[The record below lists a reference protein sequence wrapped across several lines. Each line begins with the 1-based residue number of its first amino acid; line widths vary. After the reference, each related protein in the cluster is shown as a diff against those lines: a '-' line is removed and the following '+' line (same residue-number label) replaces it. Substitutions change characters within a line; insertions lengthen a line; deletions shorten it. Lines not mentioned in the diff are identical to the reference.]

1 MARQRIHQ
9 ASFLRG
15 ELDPT
20 IISRVDVAAY
30 GQGLK
35 KARNV
40 IPLNQGGVERRG
52 GTLFRADL
60 GGPTRLESFIF
71 NSTQEY
77 IFAFQNTVLKIYS
90 TAGALLATFTSCPW
104 LTSELYELNF
114 TQQGDTMIVVHENI
128 VPQIITRI
136 VSTSFTRTAFGF
148 ETSVNGEKT
157 YQPYFKFADD
167 SITLD
172 IDSTTKGTTG
182 VTCTTSS
189 AYWISG
195 YVGMVIRYHGAELTI
210 TGYTSSTVV
219 TATLNDDVEME
230 LDADPFATQQGSG
243 VVKVTQVGHGFST
256 GASVTI
262 SGANDIFDDDG
273 DGLASANI
281 NGTFSITV
289 LDDDHWEFT
298 AGGSDTAVESV
309 DGGGVRVV
317 IVGHPP
323 TRNWDEQVFS
333 SVNGYPKTVTF
344 HEQRLFFGGVTA
356 LPDGIQGS
364 KITDFYNFDVG
375 EAADADSIQIQI
387 ASDQINEIRHL
398 VSGKLLQIFS
408 STSEFYLK
416 PQIGKPI
423 TPTDIQIIR
432 QSTLGS
438 QLKAMPRIFDG
449 ATIYIQNNGKTV
461 REYFYSAGAEEF
473 TSNSISLLSNHLISS
488 PQDSAKITSMPKR
501 TEQFYFLVN
510 DDGTMGVFTSQRAE
524 KIAGW
529 MLWST
534 DGDIKSVACTTDNIY
549 VAVNRPVDV
558 SCTITVTDAANI
570 AVGSTITITDNNGV
584 STTMT
589 ATNSDPAS
597 ALEFSVGG
605 SRTNNDVADNIA
617 VGSGGVLGINALA
630 GYSAPNPA
638 ANVITVT
645 RAVAGGN
652 NLTVTSSDSTRLA
665 VTDFVSD
672 VYYLEQFASNA
683 FDLPTDMT
691 VTKTI
696 SASYQPHGTPL
707 VNGAFSS
714 TTTFIGDGFTNAPS
728 QGETF
733 QFAGAGTVYTIQSAT
748 ATGGSGEYTIVLNAS
763 TSQSDGVALQF
774 VTSKVFSGLN
784 SLPDMRLKTVYL
796 TSGSAEGS
804 AIYYYGSGTVDAN
817 GVVSITTATS
827 SADIGLNYDITL
839 HTLPIDATI
848 QNGQLTGYP
857 RKIAKAVVELSS
869 TYNMKV
875 NTNDVIL
882 TDVTLNTSSGLTS
895 FTGKKEVYFLG
906 YNLEPN
912 LEITQSAPVPMR
924 LLGLTTEIYY

>member
-1 MARQRIHQ
+1 MARQRVHQ

-77 IFAFQNTVLKIYS
+77 VFAFQNQTLKIYT
-90 TAGALLATFTSCPW
+90 TAGVLAATFTSCPW
-104 LTSELYELNF
+104 ITSELYELNF

-128 VPQIITRI
+128 VPQVITRI
-136 VSTSFTRTAFGF
+136 GSTSFTRTAFGF

-219 TATLNDDVEME
+219 TATLNDDVEIE

-262 SGANDIFDDDG
+262 SGANDIFDEDG
-273 DGLASANI
+273 NGLATANI

-298 AGGSDTAVESV
+298 AGGSDTALESV

-333 SVNGYPKTVTF
+333 SVNGYPKTATF
-344 HEQRLFFGGVTA
+344 HEQRLYFGGVTA

-398 VSGKLLQIFS
+398 VSAKLLQIFS

-488 PQDSAKITSMPKR
+488 PQDSAKITSMPSR

-510 DDGTMGVFTSQRAE
+510 DDGTMGIFTSQRAE

-534 DGDIKSVACTTDNIY
+534 DGTIESVACTTSNIY
-549 VAVNRPVDV
+549 ISVKR
-558 SCTITVTDAANI
+558 TI
-570 AVGSTITITDNNGV
+570 
-584 STTMT
+584 
-589 ATNSDPAS
+589 NS
-597 ALEFSVGG
+597 
-605 SRTNNDVADNIA
+605 
-617 VGSGGVLGINALA
+617 
-630 GYSAPNPA
+630 
-638 ANVITVT
+638 
-645 RAVAGGN
+645 
-652 NLTVTSSDSTRLA
+652 
-665 VTDFVSD
+665 SD
-672 VYYLEQFASNA
+672 VYYLEQFASTA

-696 SASYQPHGTPL
+696 SATYQPHGTPL
-707 VNGAFSS
+707 VNGTFSS

-748 ATGGSGEYTIVLNAS
+748 ATGNSGEYTIVLNAS

-804 AIYYYGSGTVDAN
+804 AVYYYGSGTVDAN

-839 HTLPIDATI
+839 DTLPIDATI

-882 TDVTLNTSSGLTS
+882 TDVTLNTSGGLTS

-912 LEITQSAPVPMR
+912 LEITQSAPLPMR
-924 LLGLTTEIYY
+924 LLGLTTEVYY

>member
-1 MARQRIHQ
+1 MARQRVHQ

-77 IFAFQNTVLKIYS
+77 VFAFQNQTLKIYT
-90 TAGALLATFTSCPW
+90 TAGVLAATFTSCPW

-128 VPQIITRI
+128 VPQVITRI
-136 VSTSFTRTAFGF
+136 GSTSFTRTAFGF

-219 TATLNDDVEME
+219 TATLNDDVEIE

-262 SGANDIFDDDG
+262 SGANDIFDEDG
-273 DGLASANI
+273 NGLATANI

-298 AGGSDTAVESV
+298 AGGSDTALESV

-333 SVNGYPKTVTF
+333 SVNGYPKTATF
-344 HEQRLFFGGVTA
+344 HEQRLYFGGVTA

-398 VSGKLLQIFS
+398 VSAKLLQIFS

-488 PQDSAKITSMPKR
+488 PQDSAKITSMPSR

-510 DDGTMGVFTSQRAE
+510 DDGTMGIFTSQRAE

-534 DGDIKSVACTTDNIY
+534 DGTIESVTCTTSNIY
-549 VAVNRPVDV
+549 ISVKR
-558 SCTITVTDAANI
+558 TI
-570 AVGSTITITDNNGV
+570 
-584 STTMT
+584 
-589 ATNSDPAS
+589 NS
-597 ALEFSVGG
+597 
-605 SRTNNDVADNIA
+605 
-617 VGSGGVLGINALA
+617 
-630 GYSAPNPA
+630 
-638 ANVITVT
+638 
-645 RAVAGGN
+645 
-652 NLTVTSSDSTRLA
+652 
-665 VTDFVSD
+665 SD
-672 VYYLEQFASNA
+672 VYYLEQFASTA

-696 SASYQPHGTPL
+696 SATYQPHGTPL
-707 VNGAFSS
+707 VNGTFSS

-748 ATGGSGEYTIVLNAS
+748 ATGNSGEYTIVLNAS

-804 AIYYYGSGTVDAN
+804 AVYYYGSGTVDAN

-839 HTLPIDATI
+839 DTLPIDATI

-912 LEITQSAPVPMR
+912 LEITQSAPLPMR
-924 LLGLTTEIYY
+924 LLGLTTEVYY

>member
-1 MARQRIHQ
+1 MARQRVHQ

-77 IFAFQNTVLKIYS
+77 VFAFQNQTLKIYT
-90 TAGALLATFTSCPW
+90 TAGVLAATFTSCPW

-128 VPQIITRI
+128 VPQVITRI
-136 VSTSFTRTAFGF
+136 GSTSFTRTAFGF

-210 TGYTSSTVV
+210 TGYTSSTIV
-219 TATLNDDVEME
+219 TATLNDDVEIE

-256 GASVTI
+256 SASVTI
-262 SGANDIFDDDG
+262 SGANDIFDEDG
-273 DGLASANI
+273 NGLATANI

-298 AGGSDTAVESV
+298 AGGSDTALESV

-333 SVNGYPKTVTF
+333 SVNGYPKTATF
-344 HEQRLFFGGVTA
+344 HEQRLYFGGVTA

-398 VSGKLLQIFS
+398 VSAKLLQIFS

-461 REYFYSAGAEEF
+461 REYFYGATAEEF

-488 PQDSAKITSMPKR
+488 PQDSAKITSMPNR

-510 DDGTMGVFTSQRAE
+510 DDGTMGIFISLLAE

-534 DGDIKSVACTTDNIY
+534 DGTIESVACTTSNIY
-549 VAVNRPVDV
+549 ISVKR
-558 SCTITVTDAANI
+558 TI
-570 AVGSTITITDNNGV
+570 
-584 STTMT
+584 
-589 ATNSDPAS
+589 NS
-597 ALEFSVGG
+597 
-605 SRTNNDVADNIA
+605 
-617 VGSGGVLGINALA
+617 
-630 GYSAPNPA
+630 
-638 ANVITVT
+638 
-645 RAVAGGN
+645 
-652 NLTVTSSDSTRLA
+652 
-665 VTDFVSD
+665 SD
-672 VYYLEQFASNA
+672 VYYLEQFASTA

-696 SASYQPHGTPL
+696 SATYQPHGTPL

-748 ATGGSGEYTIVLNAS
+748 ATGNSGEYTIVLNAS

-804 AIYYYGSGTVDAN
+804 AVYYYGSGTVDAN

-839 HTLPIDATI
+839 DTLPIDATI

-882 TDVTLNTSSGLTS
+882 TDVTLNTSGGLTS

-912 LEITQSAPVPMR
+912 LEITQSAPLPMR
-924 LLGLTTEIYY
+924 LLGLTTEVYY

>member
-1 MARQRIHQ
+1 MARQRVHQ

-90 TAGALLATFTSCPW
+90 TAGVLLATFTSCPW
-104 LTSELYELNF
+104 LTAELYELNF

-136 VSTSFTRTAFGF
+136 GSTSFTRTAFGF

-210 TGYTSSTVV
+210 TGYTSSTIV

-273 DGLASANI
+273 DGLATANI
-281 NGTFSITV
+281 NGAFSITV

-333 SVNGYPKTVTF
+333 SVNGYPKTATF
-344 HEQRLFFGGVTA
+344 HEQRLYFGGVTA

-375 EAADADSIQIQI
+375 KAGDADSIQIQI

-432 QSTLGS
+432 QSSLGC
-438 QLKAMPRIFDG
+438 QLKAMPRLFDG

-488 PQDSAKITSMPKR
+488 PQDSAKITSMPSR

-510 DDGTMGVFTSQRAE
+510 DDGTMGIFTSQRAE

-534 DGDIKSVACTTDNIY
+534 DGTIESIACTTSYIY
-549 VAVNRPVDV
+549 ISVKR
-558 SCTITVTDAANI
+558 TI
-570 AVGSTITITDNNGV
+570 
-584 STTMT
+584 
-589 ATNSDPAS
+589 NS
-597 ALEFSVGG
+597 
-605 SRTNNDVADNIA
+605 
-617 VGSGGVLGINALA
+617 
-630 GYSAPNPA
+630 
-638 ANVITVT
+638 
-645 RAVAGGN
+645 
-652 NLTVTSSDSTRLA
+652 
-665 VTDFVSD
+665 SD
-672 VYYLEQFASNA
+672 VYYLEQFASTA

-696 SASYQPHGTPL
+696 SATYQPHGTPL

-733 QFAGAGTVYTIQSAT
+733 QFAGIGTVYTIQSAT
-748 ATGGSGEYTIVLNAS
+748 ATGNSGEYTIVLNAS

-784 SLPDMRLKTVYL
+784 SAPDMRLKTVYL

-839 HTLPIDATI
+839 DTLPIDATI

-912 LEITQSAPVPMR
+912 LEITQSAPLPMR
-924 LLGLTTEIYY
+924 LLGLTTEVYY

>member
-1 MARQRIHQ
+1 MARQRVHQ

-60 GGPTRLESFIF
+60 GGTTRLESFIF

-90 TAGALLATFTSCPW
+90 TAGVLLATFTSCPW
-104 LTSELYELNF
+104 LTAELFELNF

-136 VSTSFTRTAFGF
+136 GSTSFTRTAFGF

-210 TGYTSSTVV
+210 TGYTSSTIV
-219 TATLNDDVEME
+219 TATLNDDVEIE

-273 DGLASANI
+273 NGLATANI

-298 AGGSDTAVESV
+298 AGASDTALESV

-333 SVNGYPKTVTF
+333 SVNGYPKTATF
-344 HEQRLFFGGVTA
+344 HEQRLYFGGVTA

-432 QSTLGS
+432 QSSLGC
-438 QLKAMPRIFDG
+438 QLKAMPRLFDG

-488 PQDSAKITSMPKR
+488 PQDSAKITSMPSR

-510 DDGTMGVFTSQRAE
+510 DDGTMGIFTSQRAE

-534 DGDIKSVACTTDNIY
+534 DGTIESIACTTSYIY
-549 VAVNRPVDV
+549 ISVKR
-558 SCTITVTDAANI
+558 TI
-570 AVGSTITITDNNGV
+570 
-584 STTMT
+584 
-589 ATNSDPAS
+589 NS
-597 ALEFSVGG
+597 
-605 SRTNNDVADNIA
+605 
-617 VGSGGVLGINALA
+617 
-630 GYSAPNPA
+630 
-638 ANVITVT
+638 
-645 RAVAGGN
+645 
-652 NLTVTSSDSTRLA
+652 
-665 VTDFVSD
+665 SD
-672 VYYLEQFASNA
+672 VYYLEQFASTA

-696 SASYQPHGTPL
+696 SATYQPHGTPL

-733 QFAGAGTVYTIQSAT
+733 QFAGVGTVYTIQSAT
-748 ATGGSGEYTIVLNAS
+748 ATGNSGEYTIVLNAS

-784 SLPDMRLKTVYL
+784 SSPDMRLKTVYL

-839 HTLPIDATI
+839 DTLPIDATI

>member
-1 MARQRIHQ
+1 MARQRVHQ

-77 IFAFQNTVLKIYS
+77 VFAFQNQTLKIYT
-90 TAGALLATFTSCPW
+90 TAGVLAATFTSCPW
-104 LTSELYELNF
+104 ITSELYELNF

-128 VPQIITRI
+128 VPQVITRI
-136 VSTSFTRTAFGF
+136 GSTSFTRTAFGF

-210 TGYTSSTVV
+210 TGYTSSTIV
-219 TATLNDDVEME
+219 TATLNDDVEIE

-262 SGANDIFDDDG
+262 SGANDIFDEDG
-273 DGLASANI
+273 NGLATANI

-298 AGGSDTAVESV
+298 AGGSDTALESV

-333 SVNGYPKTVTF
+333 SVNGYPKTATF
-344 HEQRLFFGGVTA
+344 HEQRLYFGGVTA

-387 ASDQINEIRHL
+387 ASDQIKEIRHL
-398 VSGKLLQIFS
+398 VSAKLLQIFS

-461 REYFYSAGAEEF
+461 REYFYGATAEEF

-488 PQDSAKITSMPKR
+488 PQDSAKITSMPSR

-510 DDGTMGVFTSQRAE
+510 DDGTMGIFTSQRAE

-534 DGDIKSVACTTDNIY
+534 DGTIESVTCTTSNIY
-549 VAVNRPVDV
+549 ISVKR
-558 SCTITVTDAANI
+558 TI
-570 AVGSTITITDNNGV
+570 
-584 STTMT
+584 
-589 ATNSDPAS
+589 NS
-597 ALEFSVGG
+597 
-605 SRTNNDVADNIA
+605 
-617 VGSGGVLGINALA
+617 
-630 GYSAPNPA
+630 
-638 ANVITVT
+638 
-645 RAVAGGN
+645 
-652 NLTVTSSDSTRLA
+652 
-665 VTDFVSD
+665 SD
-672 VYYLEQFASNA
+672 VYYLEQFASTA

-696 SASYQPHGTPL
+696 SATYQPHGTPL
-707 VNGAFSS
+707 VNGTFSS

-748 ATGGSGEYTIVLNAS
+748 ATGNSGEYTIVLNAS

-839 HTLPIDATI
+839 DTLPIDATI

-882 TDVTLNTSSGLTS
+882 TDVTLNTSGGLTS

-912 LEITQSAPVPMR
+912 LEITQSAPLPMR
-924 LLGLTTEIYY
+924 LLGLTTEVYY

>member
-1 MARQRIHQ
+1 MARQRVHQ

-90 TAGALLATFTSCPW
+90 TAGVLLATFTSCPW

-136 VSTSFTRTAFGF
+136 GSTSFTRTAFGF

-172 IDSTTKGTTG
+172 IDSTTKDATG

-210 TGYTSSTVV
+210 TGYTSSTIV

-273 DGLASANI
+273 DGLATANI
-281 NGTFSITV
+281 NGAFSITV

-333 SVNGYPKTVTF
+333 SVNGYPKTATF
-344 HEQRLFFGGVTA
+344 HEQRLYFGGVTA

-375 EAADADSIQIQI
+375 KAGDADSIQIQI

-488 PQDSAKITSMPKR
+488 PQDSAKITSMPSR

-510 DDGTMGVFTSQRAE
+510 DDGTMGIFTSQRAE

-534 DGDIKSVACTTDNIY
+534 DGTIESIACTTSYIY
-549 VAVNRPVDV
+549 ISVKR
-558 SCTITVTDAANI
+558 TI
-570 AVGSTITITDNNGV
+570 
-584 STTMT
+584 
-589 ATNSDPAS
+589 NS
-597 ALEFSVGG
+597 
-605 SRTNNDVADNIA
+605 
-617 VGSGGVLGINALA
+617 
-630 GYSAPNPA
+630 
-638 ANVITVT
+638 
-645 RAVAGGN
+645 
-652 NLTVTSSDSTRLA
+652 
-665 VTDFVSD
+665 SD
-672 VYYLEQFASNA
+672 VYYLEQFASTA

-696 SASYQPHGTPL
+696 SATYQPHGTPL

-733 QFAGAGTVYTIQSAT
+733 QFAGVGTVYTIQSAT
-748 ATGGSGEYTIVLNAS
+748 ATGNSGEYTIVLNAS

-784 SLPDMRLKTVYL
+784 SAPDMRLKTVYL

-804 AIYYYGSGTVDAN
+804 AVYYYGSGTVDAN

-839 HTLPIDATI
+839 DTLPIDATI

-882 TDVTLNTSSGLTS
+882 TDVTLNTSGGLTS

-912 LEITQSAPVPMR
+912 LEITQSAPLPMR
-924 LLGLTTEIYY
+924 LLGLTTEVYY

>member
-1 MARQRIHQ
+1 MARQRVHQ

-60 GGPTRLESFIF
+60 GGTTRLESFIF

-90 TAGALLATFTSCPW
+90 TAGVLLATFTSCPW
-104 LTSELYELNF
+104 LTAELFELNF

-136 VSTSFTRTAFGF
+136 GSTSFTRTAFGF

-210 TGYTSSTVV
+210 TGYTSSTIV

-273 DGLASANI
+273 NGLATANI
-281 NGTFSITV
+281 NGTFTITV
-289 LDDDHWEFT
+289 IDDDHWEFT

-333 SVNGYPKTVTF
+333 SVNGYPKTATF
-344 HEQRLFFGGVTA
+344 HEQRLYFGGVTA

-375 EAADADSIQIQI
+375 KAGDADSIQIQI

-432 QSTLGS
+432 QSSLGC
-438 QLKAMPRIFDG
+438 QLKAMPRLFDG

-488 PQDSAKITSMPKR
+488 PQDSAKITSMPSR

-510 DDGTMGVFTSQRAE
+510 DDGTMGIFTSQRAE

-534 DGDIKSVACTTDNIY
+534 DGTIESIACTTSYIY
-549 VAVNRPVDV
+549 ISVKR
-558 SCTITVTDAANI
+558 TI
-570 AVGSTITITDNNGV
+570 
-584 STTMT
+584 
-589 ATNSDPAS
+589 NS
-597 ALEFSVGG
+597 
-605 SRTNNDVADNIA
+605 
-617 VGSGGVLGINALA
+617 
-630 GYSAPNPA
+630 
-638 ANVITVT
+638 
-645 RAVAGGN
+645 
-652 NLTVTSSDSTRLA
+652 
-665 VTDFVSD
+665 SD
-672 VYYLEQFASNA
+672 VYYLEQFASTA

-696 SASYQPHGTPL
+696 SATYQPHGTPL

-733 QFAGAGTVYTIQSAT
+733 QFAGIGTVYTIQSAT
-748 ATGGSGEYTIVLNAS
+748 ATGNSGEYTIVLNAS

-784 SLPDMRLKTVYL
+784 SSPDMRLKTVYL

-839 HTLPIDATI
+839 DTLPIDATI

-912 LEITQSAPVPMR
+912 LEITQSAPLPMR

>member
-1 MARQRIHQ
+1 MARQRVHQ

-60 GGPTRLESFIF
+60 GGTTRLESFIF

-90 TAGALLATFTSCPW
+90 TAGVLLATFTSCPW
-104 LTSELYELNF
+104 LTAELFELNF

-136 VSTSFTRTAFGF
+136 GSTSFTRTAFGF

-210 TGYTSSTVV
+210 TGYTSSTIV

-273 DGLASANI
+273 DGLATANI

-333 SVNGYPKTVTF
+333 SVNGYPKTATF
-344 HEQRLFFGGVTA
+344 HEQRLYFGGVTA

-432 QSTLGS
+432 QSSLGC
-438 QLKAMPRIFDG
+438 QLKAMPRLFDG

-488 PQDSAKITSMPKR
+488 PQDSAKITSMPSR

-510 DDGTMGVFTSQRAE
+510 DDGTMGIFTSQRAE

-534 DGDIKSVACTTDNIY
+534 DGTIESIACTTSYIY
-549 VAVNRPVDV
+549 ISVKR
-558 SCTITVTDAANI
+558 TI
-570 AVGSTITITDNNGV
+570 
-584 STTMT
+584 
-589 ATNSDPAS
+589 NS
-597 ALEFSVGG
+597 
-605 SRTNNDVADNIA
+605 
-617 VGSGGVLGINALA
+617 
-630 GYSAPNPA
+630 
-638 ANVITVT
+638 
-645 RAVAGGN
+645 
-652 NLTVTSSDSTRLA
+652 
-665 VTDFVSD
+665 SD
-672 VYYLEQFASNA
+672 VYYLEQFASTA

-696 SASYQPHGTPL
+696 SATYQPHGTPL

-733 QFAGAGTVYTIQSAT
+733 QFAGVGTVYTIQSAT
-748 ATGGSGEYTIVLNAS
+748 ATGNSGEYTIVLNAS

-784 SLPDMRLKTVYL
+784 SSPDMRLKTVYL

-839 HTLPIDATI
+839 DTLPIDATI

>member
-1 MARQRIHQ
+1 MARQRVHQ

-90 TAGALLATFTSCPW
+90 TAGVLLATFTSCPW
-104 LTSELYELNF
+104 LTAELYELNF

-128 VPQIITRI
+128 VPQVITRI
-136 VSTSFTRTAFGF
+136 GSTSFTRTAFGF

-219 TATLNDDVEME
+219 TATLNDDVEIE

-262 SGANDIFDDDG
+262 SGANDIFDEDG
-273 DGLASANI
+273 NGLATANI

-298 AGGSDTAVESV
+298 AGGSDTALESV

-333 SVNGYPKTVTF
+333 SVNGYPKTATF
-344 HEQRLFFGGVTA
+344 HEQRLYFGGVTA

-398 VSGKLLQIFS
+398 VSAKLLQIFS

-461 REYFYSAGAEEF
+461 REYFYGATAEEF

-488 PQDSAKITSMPKR
+488 PQDSAKITSMPSR

-510 DDGTMGVFTSQRAE
+510 DDGTMGIFTSQRAE

-534 DGDIKSVACTTDNIY
+534 DGTIESVTCTTSNIY
-549 VAVNRPVDV
+549 ISVKR
-558 SCTITVTDAANI
+558 TI
-570 AVGSTITITDNNGV
+570 
-584 STTMT
+584 
-589 ATNSDPAS
+589 NS
-597 ALEFSVGG
+597 
-605 SRTNNDVADNIA
+605 
-617 VGSGGVLGINALA
+617 
-630 GYSAPNPA
+630 
-638 ANVITVT
+638 
-645 RAVAGGN
+645 
-652 NLTVTSSDSTRLA
+652 
-665 VTDFVSD
+665 SD
-672 VYYLEQFASNA
+672 VYYLEQFASTA

-696 SASYQPHGTPL
+696 SATYQPHGTPL
-707 VNGAFSS
+707 VNGTFSS

-748 ATGGSGEYTIVLNAS
+748 ATGNSGEYTIVLNAS

-804 AIYYYGSGTVDAN
+804 AVYYYGSGTVDAN

-839 HTLPIDATI
+839 DTLPIDATI

-882 TDVTLNTSSGLTS
+882 TDVTLNTSGGLTS

-912 LEITQSAPVPMR
+912 LEITQSAPLPMR
-924 LLGLTTEIYY
+924 LLGLTTEVYY

>member
-1 MARQRIHQ
+1 MARQRVHQ

-77 IFAFQNTVLKIYS
+77 VFAFQNTVLKIYS
-90 TAGALLATFTSCPW
+90 TAGVLLATFTSCPW

-136 VSTSFTRTAFGF
+136 GSTSFTRTAFGF

-210 TGYTSSTVV
+210 TGYTSSTIV

-273 DGLASANI
+273 DGLATANI
-281 NGTFSITV
+281 NGAFSITV

-344 HEQRLFFGGVTA
+344 HEQRLYFGGVTA

-488 PQDSAKITSMPKR
+488 PQDSAKITSMPSR

-510 DDGTMGVFTSQRAE
+510 DDGTMGIFTSQRAE

-534 DGDIKSVACTTDNIY
+534 DGTIESVACTTSNIY
-549 VAVNRPVDV
+549 VSVKR
-558 SCTITVTDAANI
+558 TI
-570 AVGSTITITDNNGV
+570 
-584 STTMT
+584 
-589 ATNSDPAS
+589 NS
-597 ALEFSVGG
+597 
-605 SRTNNDVADNIA
+605 
-617 VGSGGVLGINALA
+617 
-630 GYSAPNPA
+630 
-638 ANVITVT
+638 
-645 RAVAGGN
+645 
-652 NLTVTSSDSTRLA
+652 
-665 VTDFVSD
+665 SD
-672 VYYLEQFASNA
+672 VYYLEQFASTA

-696 SASYQPHGTPL
+696 SATYQPHGTPL
-707 VNGAFSS
+707 VNGTFSS

-733 QFAGAGTVYTIQSAT
+733 QFAGIGTVYTIQSAT
-748 ATGGSGEYTIVLNAS
+748 ATGNSGEYTIVLNAS

-784 SLPDMRLKTVYL
+784 SAPDMRLKTVYL

-804 AIYYYGSGTVDAN
+804 AVYYYGSGTVDAN

-839 HTLPIDATI
+839 DTLPIDATI

-882 TDVTLNTSSGLTS
+882 TDVTLNTSGGLTS

-924 LLGLTTEIYY
+924 LLGLTTEVYY

>member
-1 MARQRIHQ
+1 MARQRVHQ

-90 TAGALLATFTSCPW
+90 TAGVLLATFTSCPW
-104 LTSELYELNF
+104 LTAELYELNF

-136 VSTSFTRTAFGF
+136 GSTSFTRTAFGF

-210 TGYTSSTVV
+210 TGYTSSTIV

-273 DGLASANI
+273 NGLATANI

-333 SVNGYPKTVTF
+333 SVNGYPKTATF
-344 HEQRLFFGGVTA
+344 HEQRLYFGGVTA

-488 PQDSAKITSMPKR
+488 PQDSAKITSMPSR

-510 DDGTMGVFTSQRAE
+510 DDGTMGIFTSQRAE

-534 DGDIKSVACTTDNIY
+534 DGTIESIACTTSYIY
-549 VAVNRPVDV
+549 ISVKR
-558 SCTITVTDAANI
+558 TI
-570 AVGSTITITDNNGV
+570 
-584 STTMT
+584 
-589 ATNSDPAS
+589 NS
-597 ALEFSVGG
+597 
-605 SRTNNDVADNIA
+605 
-617 VGSGGVLGINALA
+617 
-630 GYSAPNPA
+630 
-638 ANVITVT
+638 
-645 RAVAGGN
+645 
-652 NLTVTSSDSTRLA
+652 
-665 VTDFVSD
+665 SD
-672 VYYLEQFASNA
+672 VYYLEQFASTA

-696 SASYQPHGTPL
+696 SATYQPHGTPL

-733 QFAGAGTVYTIQSAT
+733 QFAGVGTVYTIQSAT
-748 ATGGSGEYTIVLNAS
+748 ATGNSGEYTIVLNAS

-784 SLPDMRLKTVYL
+784 SSPDMRLKTVYL

-839 HTLPIDATI
+839 DTLPIDATI

>member
-1 MARQRIHQ
+1 MARQRVHQ

-77 IFAFQNTVLKIYS
+77 VFAFQNQTLKIYT
-90 TAGALLATFTSCPW
+90 TAGVLAATFTSCPW

-128 VPQIITRI
+128 VPQVITRI
-136 VSTSFTRTAFGF
+136 GSTSFTRTAFGF

-210 TGYTSSTVV
+210 TGYTSSTIV
-219 TATLNDDVEME
+219 TATLNDDVEIE

-262 SGANDIFDDDG
+262 SGANDIFDEDG
-273 DGLASANI
+273 NGLATANI

-298 AGGSDTAVESV
+298 AGGSDTALESV

-333 SVNGYPKTVTF
+333 SVNGYPKTATF
-344 HEQRLFFGGVTA
+344 HEQRLYFGGVTA

-398 VSGKLLQIFS
+398 VSAKLLQIFS

-488 PQDSAKITSMPKR
+488 PQDSAKITSMPSR

-510 DDGTMGVFTSQRAE
+510 DDGTMGIFTSQRAE

-534 DGDIKSVACTTDNIY
+534 DGTIESVTCTTSNIY
-549 VAVNRPVDV
+549 ISVKR
-558 SCTITVTDAANI
+558 TI
-570 AVGSTITITDNNGV
+570 
-584 STTMT
+584 
-589 ATNSDPAS
+589 NS
-597 ALEFSVGG
+597 
-605 SRTNNDVADNIA
+605 
-617 VGSGGVLGINALA
+617 
-630 GYSAPNPA
+630 
-638 ANVITVT
+638 
-645 RAVAGGN
+645 
-652 NLTVTSSDSTRLA
+652 
-665 VTDFVSD
+665 SD
-672 VYYLEQFASNA
+672 VYYLEQFASTA

-696 SASYQPHGTPL
+696 SATYQPHGTPL
-707 VNGAFSS
+707 VNGTFSS

-748 ATGGSGEYTIVLNAS
+748 ATGNSGEYTIVLNAS

-804 AIYYYGSGTVDAN
+804 AVYYYGSGTVDAN

-839 HTLPIDATI
+839 DTLPIDATI

-882 TDVTLNTSSGLTS
+882 TDVTLNTSGGLTS

-912 LEITQSAPVPMR
+912 LEITQSAPLPMR
-924 LLGLTTEIYY
+924 LLGLTTEVYY

>member
-1 MARQRIHQ
+1 MARQRVHQ

-104 LTSELYELNF
+104 LTAELFELNF

-136 VSTSFTRTAFGF
+136 GSTSFTRTAFGF

-210 TGYTSSTVV
+210 TGYTSSTIV

-273 DGLASANI
+273 NGLATANI

-333 SVNGYPKTVTF
+333 SVNGYPKTATF
-344 HEQRLFFGGVTA
+344 HEQRLYFGGVTA

-432 QSTLGS
+432 QSSLGC
-438 QLKAMPRIFDG
+438 QLKAMPRLFDG

-488 PQDSAKITSMPKR
+488 PQDSAKITSMPSR

-510 DDGTMGVFTSQRAE
+510 DDGTMGIFTSQRAE

-534 DGDIKSVACTTDNIY
+534 DGTIESIACTTSYIY
-549 VAVNRPVDV
+549 ISVKR
-558 SCTITVTDAANI
+558 TI
-570 AVGSTITITDNNGV
+570 
-584 STTMT
+584 
-589 ATNSDPAS
+589 NS
-597 ALEFSVGG
+597 
-605 SRTNNDVADNIA
+605 
-617 VGSGGVLGINALA
+617 
-630 GYSAPNPA
+630 
-638 ANVITVT
+638 
-645 RAVAGGN
+645 
-652 NLTVTSSDSTRLA
+652 
-665 VTDFVSD
+665 SD
-672 VYYLEQFASNA
+672 VYYLEQFASTA

-696 SASYQPHGTPL
+696 SATYQPHGTPL

-733 QFAGAGTVYTIQSAT
+733 QFAGIGTVYTIQSAT
-748 ATGGSGEYTIVLNAS
+748 ATGNSGEYTIVLNAS

-784 SLPDMRLKTVYL
+784 SAPDMRLKTVYL

-804 AIYYYGSGTVDAN
+804 AVYYYGSGTVDAN

-839 HTLPIDATI
+839 DTLPIDATI

>member
-1 MARQRIHQ
+1 MARQRVHQ

-60 GGPTRLESFIF
+60 GGTTRLESFIF

-90 TAGALLATFTSCPW
+90 TAGVLLATFTSCPW
-104 LTSELYELNF
+104 LTAELYELNF

-136 VSTSFTRTAFGF
+136 GSTSFTRTAFGF

-210 TGYTSSTVV
+210 TGYTSSTIV

-273 DGLASANI
+273 DGLATANI

-298 AGGSDTAVESV
+298 AGASDTALESV

-333 SVNGYPKTVTF
+333 SVNGYPKTATF
-344 HEQRLFFGGVTA
+344 HEQRLYFGGVTA

-375 EAADADSIQIQI
+375 KAGDADSIQIQI

-416 PQIGKPI
+416 PPIGKPI

-432 QSTLGS
+432 QSSLGC
-438 QLKAMPRIFDG
+438 QLKAMPRLFDG

-488 PQDSAKITSMPKR
+488 PQDSAKITSMPSR

-510 DDGTMGVFTSQRAE
+510 DDGTMGIFTSQRAE

-534 DGDIKSVACTTDNIY
+534 DGTIESIACTTSYIY
-549 VAVNRPVDV
+549 ISVKR
-558 SCTITVTDAANI
+558 TI
-570 AVGSTITITDNNGV
+570 
-584 STTMT
+584 
-589 ATNSDPAS
+589 NS
-597 ALEFSVGG
+597 
-605 SRTNNDVADNIA
+605 
-617 VGSGGVLGINALA
+617 
-630 GYSAPNPA
+630 
-638 ANVITVT
+638 
-645 RAVAGGN
+645 
-652 NLTVTSSDSTRLA
+652 
-665 VTDFVSD
+665 SD
-672 VYYLEQFASNA
+672 VYYLEQFASTA

-696 SASYQPHGTPL
+696 SATYQPHGTPL

-733 QFAGAGTVYTIQSAT
+733 QFAGVGTVYTIQSAT
-748 ATGGSGEYTIVLNAS
+748 ATGNSGEYTIVLNAS

-784 SLPDMRLKTVYL
+784 SSPDMRLKTVYL

-839 HTLPIDATI
+839 DTLPIDATI

>member
-1 MARQRIHQ
+1 MARQRVHQ

-77 IFAFQNTVLKIYS
+77 VFAFQNQTLKIYT
-90 TAGALLATFTSCPW
+90 TAGVLAATFTSCPW
-104 LTSELYELNF
+104 ITSELYELNF

-128 VPQIITRI
+128 VPQVITRI
-136 VSTSFTRTAFGF
+136 GSTSFTRTAFGF

-219 TATLNDDVEME
+219 TATLNDDVEIE

-273 DGLASANI
+273 DGLATANI
-281 NGTFSITV
+281 NGAFSITV

-298 AGGSDTAVESV
+298 AGGSDTALESV

-333 SVNGYPKTVTF
+333 SVNGYPKTATF
-344 HEQRLFFGGVTA
+344 HEQRLYFGGVTA

-461 REYFYSAGAEEF
+461 REYFYGATAEEF

-488 PQDSAKITSMPKR
+488 PQDSAKITSMPSR

-510 DDGTMGVFTSQRAE
+510 DDGTMGIFTSQRAE

-534 DGDIKSVACTTDNIY
+534 DGTIESVTCTTSNIY
-549 VAVNRPVDV
+549 ISVKR
-558 SCTITVTDAANI
+558 TI
-570 AVGSTITITDNNGV
+570 
-584 STTMT
+584 
-589 ATNSDPAS
+589 NS
-597 ALEFSVGG
+597 
-605 SRTNNDVADNIA
+605 
-617 VGSGGVLGINALA
+617 
-630 GYSAPNPA
+630 
-638 ANVITVT
+638 
-645 RAVAGGN
+645 
-652 NLTVTSSDSTRLA
+652 
-665 VTDFVSD
+665 SD
-672 VYYLEQFASNA
+672 VYYLEQFASTA

-696 SASYQPHGTPL
+696 SATYQPHGTPL
-707 VNGAFSS
+707 VNGTFSS

-748 ATGGSGEYTIVLNAS
+748 ATGNSGEYTIVLNAS

-804 AIYYYGSGTVDAN
+804 AVYYYGSGTVDAN

-839 HTLPIDATI
+839 DTLPIDATI

-882 TDVTLNTSSGLTS
+882 TDVTLNTSGGLTS

-912 LEITQSAPVPMR
+912 LEITQSAPLPMR
-924 LLGLTTEIYY
+924 LLGLTTEVYY

>member
-1 MARQRIHQ
+1 MARQRVHQ

-90 TAGALLATFTSCPW
+90 TAGVLLATFTSCPW
-104 LTSELYELNF
+104 LTAELYELNF

-136 VSTSFTRTAFGF
+136 GSTSFTRTAFGF

-210 TGYTSSTVV
+210 TGYTSSTIV

-273 DGLASANI
+273 DGLATANI
-281 NGTFSITV
+281 NGAFSITV

-333 SVNGYPKTVTF
+333 SINGYPKTVTF

-432 QSTLGS
+432 QSSLGS
-438 QLKAMPRIFDG
+438 QLKAMPRLFDG

-488 PQDSAKITSMPKR
+488 PQDSAKITSMPSR

-510 DDGTMGVFTSQRAE
+510 DDGTMGIFTSQRAE

-534 DGDIKSVACTTDNIY
+534 DGTIESIACTTSYIY
-549 VAVNRPVDV
+549 ISVKR
-558 SCTITVTDAANI
+558 TI
-570 AVGSTITITDNNGV
+570 
-584 STTMT
+584 
-589 ATNSDPAS
+589 NS
-597 ALEFSVGG
+597 
-605 SRTNNDVADNIA
+605 
-617 VGSGGVLGINALA
+617 
-630 GYSAPNPA
+630 
-638 ANVITVT
+638 
-645 RAVAGGN
+645 
-652 NLTVTSSDSTRLA
+652 
-665 VTDFVSD
+665 SD
-672 VYYLEQFASNA
+672 VYYLEQFASTA

-696 SASYQPHGTPL
+696 SATYQPHGTPL

-733 QFAGAGTVYTIQSAT
+733 QFAGVGTVYTIQSAT
-748 ATGGSGEYTIVLNAS
+748 ATGNSGEYTIVLNAS

-784 SLPDMRLKTVYL
+784 SAPDMRLKTVYL

-804 AIYYYGSGTVDAN
+804 AVYYYGSGTVDAN

>member
-1 MARQRIHQ
+1 MARQRVHQ

-128 VPQIITRI
+128 VPQVITRI
-136 VSTSFTRTAFGF
+136 GSTSFTRTAFGF

-219 TATLNDDVEME
+219 TATLNDDVEIE

-262 SGANDIFDDDG
+262 SGANDIFDEDG
-273 DGLASANI
+273 NGLATANI

-298 AGGSDTAVESV
+298 AGGSDTALESV

-333 SVNGYPKTVTF
+333 SVNGYPKTATF
-344 HEQRLFFGGVTA
+344 HEQRLYFGGVTA

-375 EAADADSIQIQI
+375 KAGDADSIQIQI

-398 VSGKLLQIFS
+398 VSAKLLQIFS

-461 REYFYSAGAEEF
+461 REYFYGATAEEF

-488 PQDSAKITSMPKR
+488 PQDSAKITSMPSR

-510 DDGTMGVFTSQRAE
+510 DDGTMGIFTSQRAE

-534 DGDIKSVACTTDNIY
+534 DGTIESVTCTTSNIY
-549 VAVNRPVDV
+549 ISVKR
-558 SCTITVTDAANI
+558 TI
-570 AVGSTITITDNNGV
+570 
-584 STTMT
+584 
-589 ATNSDPAS
+589 NS
-597 ALEFSVGG
+597 
-605 SRTNNDVADNIA
+605 
-617 VGSGGVLGINALA
+617 
-630 GYSAPNPA
+630 
-638 ANVITVT
+638 
-645 RAVAGGN
+645 
-652 NLTVTSSDSTRLA
+652 
-665 VTDFVSD
+665 SD
-672 VYYLEQFASNA
+672 VYYLEQFASTA

-696 SASYQPHGTPL
+696 SATYQPHGTPL
-707 VNGAFSS
+707 VNGTFSS

-748 ATGGSGEYTIVLNAS
+748 ATGNSGEYTIVLNAS

-804 AIYYYGSGTVDAN
+804 AVYYYGSGTVDAN

-839 HTLPIDATI
+839 DTLPIDATI

-882 TDVTLNTSSGLTS
+882 TDVTLNTSGGLTS

-912 LEITQSAPVPMR
+912 LEITQSAPLPMR
-924 LLGLTTEIYY
+924 LLGLTTEVYY

>member
-1 MARQRIHQ
+1 MARQRVHQ

-60 GGPTRLESFIF
+60 GATTRLESFIF

-90 TAGALLATFTSCPW
+90 TAGVLLATFTSCPW

-136 VSTSFTRTAFGF
+136 GSTSFTRTAFGF

-210 TGYTSSTVV
+210 TGYTSSTIV

-273 DGLASANI
+273 DGLATANI
-281 NGTFSITV
+281 NGAFSITV

-298 AGGSDTAVESV
+298 AGASDTALESV

-333 SVNGYPKTVTF
+333 SVNGYPKTATF
-344 HEQRLFFGGVTA
+344 HEQRLYFGGVTA

-375 EAADADSIQIQI
+375 KAGDADSIQIQI

-488 PQDSAKITSMPKR
+488 PQDSAKITSMPSR

-510 DDGTMGVFTSQRAE
+510 DDGTMGIFTSQRAE

-534 DGDIKSVACTTDNIY
+534 DGTIESIACTTSYIY
-549 VAVNRPVDV
+549 ISVKR
-558 SCTITVTDAANI
+558 TI
-570 AVGSTITITDNNGV
+570 
-584 STTMT
+584 
-589 ATNSDPAS
+589 NS
-597 ALEFSVGG
+597 
-605 SRTNNDVADNIA
+605 
-617 VGSGGVLGINALA
+617 
-630 GYSAPNPA
+630 
-638 ANVITVT
+638 
-645 RAVAGGN
+645 
-652 NLTVTSSDSTRLA
+652 
-665 VTDFVSD
+665 SD
-672 VYYLEQFASNA
+672 VYYLEQFASTA

-696 SASYQPHGTPL
+696 SATYQPHGTPL

-733 QFAGAGTVYTIQSAT
+733 QFAGIGTVYTIQSAT
-748 ATGGSGEYTIVLNAS
+748 ATGNSGEYTIVLNAS

-784 SLPDMRLKTVYL
+784 SAPDMRLKTVYL

-804 AIYYYGSGTVDAN
+804 AVYYYGSGTVDAN

-839 HTLPIDATI
+839 DTLPIDATI

-882 TDVTLNTSSGLTS
+882 TDVTLNTSGGLTS

-924 LLGLTTEIYY
+924 LLGLTTEVYY

>member
-1 MARQRIHQ
+1 MARQRVHQ

-90 TAGALLATFTSCPW
+90 TAGVLLATFTSCPW
-104 LTSELYELNF
+104 LTAELYELNF

-136 VSTSFTRTAFGF
+136 GSTSFTRTAFGF

-210 TGYTSSTVV
+210 TGYTSSTIV
-219 TATLNDDVEME
+219 TATLNDDVEIE

-273 DGLASANI
+273 DGLATANI

-333 SVNGYPKTVTF
+333 SVNGYPKTATF
-344 HEQRLFFGGVTA
+344 HEQRLYFGGVTA

-432 QSTLGS
+432 QSSLGC
-438 QLKAMPRIFDG
+438 QLKAMPRLFDG

-488 PQDSAKITSMPKR
+488 PQDSAKITSMPSR

-510 DDGTMGVFTSQRAE
+510 DDGTMGIFTSQRAE

-534 DGDIKSVACTTDNIY
+534 DGTIESIACTTSYIY
-549 VAVNRPVDV
+549 ISVKR
-558 SCTITVTDAANI
+558 TI
-570 AVGSTITITDNNGV
+570 
-584 STTMT
+584 
-589 ATNSDPAS
+589 NS
-597 ALEFSVGG
+597 
-605 SRTNNDVADNIA
+605 
-617 VGSGGVLGINALA
+617 
-630 GYSAPNPA
+630 
-638 ANVITVT
+638 
-645 RAVAGGN
+645 
-652 NLTVTSSDSTRLA
+652 
-665 VTDFVSD
+665 SD
-672 VYYLEQFASNA
+672 VYYLEQFASTA

-696 SASYQPHGTPL
+696 SATYQPHGTPL

-733 QFAGAGTVYTIQSAT
+733 QFAGVGTVYTIQSAT
-748 ATGGSGEYTIVLNAS
+748 ATGNSGEYTIVLNAS

-784 SLPDMRLKTVYL
+784 SSPDMRLKTVYL

-839 HTLPIDATI
+839 DTLPIDATI